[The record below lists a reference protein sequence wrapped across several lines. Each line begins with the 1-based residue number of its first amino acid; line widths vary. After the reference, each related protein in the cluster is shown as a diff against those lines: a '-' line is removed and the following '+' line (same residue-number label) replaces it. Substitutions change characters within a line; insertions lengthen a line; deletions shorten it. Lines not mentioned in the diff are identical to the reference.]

1 MSPPRR
7 TDRVAQAIRLAV
19 EKVLARGLADP
30 RVRGLIT
37 VTKVTVDAAL
47 RTATIDVSVYPAEHA
62 DLTMHGLK
70 AAAPHIRHEISDE
83 LALRRTPTL
92 QFRLDDS
99 LKRQAEILGTLGR
112 IQIEREAR
120 EPDANPQPNPPHPTS
135 PQANSPQAPPP
146 QTHHTTDGDA
156 AP

>member
-1 MSPPRR
+1 MTAPRR

-37 VTKVTVDAAL
+37 VTKVTVDQAL

-70 AAAPHIRHEISDE
+70 AAAAHIRHEISDE

-99 LKRQAEILGTLGR
+99 LKRQAEILGALGR
-112 IQIEREAR
+112 IQLEREAR
-120 EPDANPQPNPPHPTS
+120 QAGADPDAPPS
-135 PQANSPQAPPP
+135 PD
-146 QTHHTTDGDA
+146 TTDGDA